1 MDILTRMA
9 QREWR
14 QAPTLENAARYI
26 RVLEQGSSG
35 LFPSKPTTRNRRLSS
50 EILARQLATMFNE
63 AVEMLRF
70 GKLINE
76 QDQLIAVRYEK
87 RPRRPW
93 RGSRQPKH
101 PRIGAGSYDRIE
113 IAYDRTL
120 DGEGLKL
127 AEILKLAELAQEYL
141 GGEVIDIEIVDS
153 WGMNRQRNEY
163 HTPPDTAFVYDEPP
177 IIEIYLAK
185 R

>member
-87 RPRRPW
+87 RPRR
-93 RGSRQPKH
+93 
-101 PRIGAGSYDRIE
+101 
-113 IAYDRTL
+113 L
-120 DGEGLKL
+120 
-127 AEILKLAELAQEYL
+127 
-141 GGEVIDIEIVDS
+141 IDIEIVDS